1 MDYKALGEKIKKE
14 RQRLR
19 LTQEKLAEKINISES
34 FMGHIERGERK
45 LSIETLVSLAQELNI
60 SIDYL
65 LLDSIKPEPTALL
78 NEISTMLANKKP
90 EQQKSFIALVRVLV
104 NNMDEWV

>member
-1 MDYKALGEKIKKE
+1 VDYKALGEKIKKE